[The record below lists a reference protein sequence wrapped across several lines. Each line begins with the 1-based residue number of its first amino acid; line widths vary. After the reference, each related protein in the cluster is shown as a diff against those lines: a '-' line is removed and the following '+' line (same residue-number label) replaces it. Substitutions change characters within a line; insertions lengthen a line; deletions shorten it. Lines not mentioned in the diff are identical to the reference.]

1 MQWMDGEVPTPDGNI
16 KVYCST
22 NKIKVSGAA
31 GTGTLRIKSVI
42 KPSVNKGKI
51 ISLGKNLYELKIENG
66 QEYSIN
72 YKAI

>member
-1 MQWMDGEVPTPDGNI
+1 MDGEVPTPDGNI

-51 ISLGKNLYELKIENG
+51 ISLGKNLYELKIKNG
-66 QEYSIN
+66 QQYSIN
-72 YKAI
+72 YKAM